1 MKRSCE
7 ELGVCQVEGALAFDL
22 PCPQP
27 CGKCDL
33 RVVPVVVD
41 GSTVAVE
48 VSRSIEPKYTG
59 TFPFAPGVI
68 DGYPPEPSLAR
79 QVAEAIGQLAAV
91 LGVIGILAVVG
102 GFLAGI
108 ARGKGWL

>member
-1 MKRSCE
+1 MTRSCK

-27 CGKCDL
+27 CAECDL
-33 RVVPVVVD
+33 RVRPIVVD

-48 VSRSIEPKYTG
+48 VSRIEPVYTG
-59 TFPFAPGVI
+59 EFPFAPGVI
-68 DGYPPEPSLAR
+68 EHHRAR
-79 QVAEAIGQLAAV
+79 RSARERAMASVLLLAAAAGV
-91 LGVIGILAVVG
+91 LGL
-102 GFLAGI
+102 LAGF